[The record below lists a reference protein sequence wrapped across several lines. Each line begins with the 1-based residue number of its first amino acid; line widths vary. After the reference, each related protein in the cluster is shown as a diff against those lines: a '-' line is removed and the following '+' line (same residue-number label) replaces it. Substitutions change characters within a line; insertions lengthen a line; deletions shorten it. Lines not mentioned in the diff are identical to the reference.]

1 VVKYR
6 SIRWRL
12 TAWYCGVLALTFF
25 VAASGVWWSIRN
37 SIHETVDEDLR
48 ARWKFVLESLAHQP
62 EKQSFEPLAQELAEQ
77 AEMAPAEVRYR
88 IADSTGHWL
97 YASAGTECWAS
108 SAPDPQRLP
117 ARGSTAI
124 LGTGRRPFRVLSAA
138 VPGGLVQ
145 IGMPLHEYYEMLDHF
160 TWSALLASPA
170 LLLLAS
176 LGGYWMSRRALAPVD
191 QITTAAAEI
200 EAQNLSRRL
209 RLSGTGDELD
219 RLSETLN
226 SMFGRLETSFRRMAQ
241 FTADASHELRT
252 PVAIIRTTVEVTR
265 AKPRTPEQYQEALDR
280 ILGESERMT
289 ALIEDLMVLARADAG
304 VDGVAL
310 EPIDLA
316 GVLRDQC
323 AKVQVLAESSGV
335 RLSSNLPARCELPG
349 EAMMLGRLFLI
360 LLDNAIR
367 YTPARGEV
375 SVSLD
380 LDSANG
386 VAIGIVRD
394 TGIGIGP
401 EDLPHVF
408 ERFYRAAKDRSRES
422 GGTGLGLSIAQ
433 WIAQRHGGAI
443 LAQSAVGTGSTFY
456 VRLPLA

>member
-1 VVKYR
+1 VNHR

-12 TAWYCGVLALTFF
+12 TAWYGGVLAVTFL

-37 SIHETVDEDLR
+37 SIHETVDEDLH
-48 ARWKFVLESLAHQP
+48 ARLKFVLESRAHQP
-62 EKQSFEPLAQELAEQ
+62 ASQSFDSLAQELAEET
-77 AEMAPAEVRYR
+77 EMAPAGVRYR

-97 YASAGTECWAS
+97 YASPGTESWTS
-108 SAPDPQRLP
+108 VAPDPQRLP
-117 ARGSTAI
+117 AKGRTTI
-124 LGTGRRPFRVLSAA
+124 LGTARRPFRVLSAA
-138 VPGGLVQ
+138 LPGGLVQ
-145 IGMPLHEYYEMLDHF
+145 IGTPLHEYYEMLDRF

-209 RLSGTGDELD
+209 RLAGTGDELD

-226 SMFGRLETSFRRMAQ
+226 SMFERLEGSFRRMAQ

-252 PVAIIRTTVEVTR
+252 PVAIIRTTAEVTR
-265 AKPRTPEQYQEALDR
+265 AMPRTPEQYREVLER
-280 ILGESERMT
+280 ILAESERMT
-289 ALIEDLMVLARADAG
+289 VLIDDLMVLARSDAG
-304 VDGVAL
+304 ADGFAL
-310 EPIDLA
+310 ERIDLA
-316 GVLRDQC
+316 DVLRVQC
-323 AKVQVLAESSGV
+323 DKVQVLADASGV
-335 RLSSNLPARCELPG
+335 DLTSNIPSQCELSG
-349 EAMMLGRLFLI
+349 DAMMLGRLFLI

-367 YTPARGEV
+367 YTPTPGMV
-375 SVSLD
+375 SASLK
-380 LDSANG
+380 LNRAKG
-386 VAIGIVRD
+386 MAICTVCD
-394 TGIGIGP
+394 TGIGIAP

-433 WIAQRHGGAI
+433 WIARRHGGEI
-443 LAQSAVGTGSTFY
+443 TAQSKLGAGSTFR
-456 VRLPLA
+456 VQLPLA

>member
-1 VVKYR
+1 MKYR

-12 TAWYCGVLALTFF
+12 TAWYSGVLAVTFL
-25 VAASGVWWSIRN
+25 VAASGVWLSIRN

-48 ARWKFVLESLAHQP
+48 ARWKFVLESLAHQS
-62 EKQSFEPLAQELAEQ
+62 EKQSFEPLARELAEQ

-97 YASAGTECWAS
+97 YASAGTENWAS
-108 SAPDPQRLP
+108 SAPDPRRLP
-117 ARGSTAI
+117 ARGGTAI
-124 LGTGRRPFRVLSAA
+124 LGTGRHPFRVLSAA

-170 LLLLAS
+170 LLLLAA
-176 LGGYWMSRRALAPVD
+176 LGGYWMSRRALTPVD

-252 PVAIIRTTVEVTR
+252 PVAIVRTTVEVTR
-265 AKPRTPEQYQEALDR
+265 ARPRTPEQYKEALDR

-289 ALIEDLMVLARADAG
+289 ALIEDLMALARADAE
-304 VDGVAL
+304 VDCVAL

-316 GVLRDQC
+316 DVLREQC
-323 AKVQVLAESSGV
+323 ANVHVLADSAGV
-335 RLSSNLPARCELPG
+335 RLSSNLPDRCELPG
-349 EAMMLGRLFLI
+349 ETMMLGRLFLV

-367 YTPARGEV
+367 YTPAGGEV

-380 LDSANG
+380 LDRANH

-394 TGIGIGP
+394 TGIGIAP

-408 ERFYRAAKDRSRES
+408 ERFYRAAKDRSRQS
-422 GGTGLGLSIAQ
+422 GGTGLGLSIAH
-433 WIAQRHGGAI
+433 WIAQRHGGGI
-443 LAQSAVGTGSTFY
+443 LVQSTVGIGSTFY